1 MTNYNRANFV
11 FAAPLILVVL
21 CIYIFNSDMDSI
33 STHPANIGTINAV
46 IGDKSYIERYGINP
60 RPGISDNIRIN
71 IHLQYVEEKLRN
83 RSVDHLTSEQQTNRI
98 HHLNLL
104 REYRKRGEFHH
115 NDGHPA
121 ERRPTFIDKDGNI
134 CAVGYLVEQTLGRE
148 TAETLNQHYKY
159 AYIED
164 IYHPKFENWVA
175 QSGLTKQELA
185 MIQPAY
191 GDGGGRVIDDSKVNK
206 NDIGAVYGTASL
218 LLNSANGLYLSNR
231 NNDPWLFNNNQ
242 RFHWYGMA
250 MGVSSVVLGSLN
262 LDNGRLSANSGRFCF
277 GPGPCPDF
285 RREQSNHARTAL
297 SAFNIASGAATMV
310 RAGYHLI
317 FNSNSKQVHSNSGT
331 HVDIATTNIPSTNN
345 SYEMVPTLNVRV
357 SF

>member
-1 MTNYNRANFV
+1 MSIYNKASLV
-11 FAAPLILVVL
+11 FTAPLLLLILF
-21 CIYIFNSDMDSI
+21 IYAQNNKESTDNSQLRNE
-33 STHPANIGTINAV
+33 TAINAV
-46 IGDKSYIERYGINP
+46 IGDESYVEKYGMLP
-60 RPGISDNIRIN
+60 VDGIPDSIRIK
-71 IHLQYVEEKLRN
+71 IHLEYVEQKLRA
-83 RSVDHLTSEQQTNRI
+83 RPVEHLTRQQQTNRI
-98 HHLNLL
+98 NHLNLL
-104 REYRKRGEFHH
+104 REYRKRGEFPH

-121 ERRPTFIDKDGNI
+121 ERRPTFIDENGNI

-148 TAETLNQHYKY
+148 TAEALNQHYKY
-159 AYIED
+159 AYLED
-164 IYHPKFENWVA
+164 IDHPKFENWVE

-191 GDGGGRVIDDSKVNK
+191 DGRGGIVIDDSKVNK

-231 NNDPWLFNNNQ
+231 SSDPWLFNNNQ

-250 MGVSSVVLGSLN
+250 TGVSSVVLGSLN
-262 LDNGRLSANSGRFCF
+262 LDNGRLSTNRGRFCF

-285 RREQSNHARTAL
+285 RRVQSNHARTAL

-331 HVDIATTNIPSTNN
+331 QVDVATTNIPNTNN
-345 SYEMVPTLNVRV
+345 SYEMVPIFNLII